1 MIQAPFVPM
10 DRKKKREYRP
20 ASANTRYQSFTMT
33 LAGFVAYS
41 GALAIAA
48 AIPGPGLTALIARA
62 LGSGFRSAL
71 FMSIGLIIGDLTYLT
86 AVVLGLAMVAQTFGT
101 VFFLIKWAGVAY
113 LAYLAWGLWTSGI
126 SAEKIVAKKSS
137 GGALSAV
144 LSGLAVTLGNPKT
157 MLFYI
162 ALTPTLVDLHAIT
175 LADYSVL
182 AVLTV
187 LVLLVVLVPYL
198 ALAAKARGLLASP
211 RALKQL
217 NRTAAAF
224 MAGAA
229 LAIAGRAS

>member
-1 MIQAPFVPM
+1 
-10 DRKKKREYRP
+10 
-20 ASANTRYQSFTMT
+20 MT

-71 FMSIGLIIGDLTYLT
+71 FMSVGLIMGDLTYLT
-86 AVVLGLAMVAQTFGT
+86 AVVLGLAMLAQTFGT
-101 VFFLIKWAGVAY
+101 VFLLIKWTGVAY
-113 LAYLAWGLWTSGI
+113 LAYLAWGLWTAGI
-126 SAEKIVAKKSS
+126 SAEDIEAKKSR
-137 GGALSAV
+137 GGPIASI

-175 LADYSVL
+175 LADYSIL
-182 AVLTV
+182 ATLTV
-187 LVLLVVLVPYL
+187 LVLLLVLVPYL
-198 ALAAKARGLLASP
+198 ALAAKARGLLGSP
-211 RALKQL
+211 RALKRL